1 MMKTSYDP
9 QADAYYARFVPDET
23 AIAET
28 IEVAPGV
35 MLDIDA
41 AGQMVGIEVLSVS
54 LRAAG
59 AYGVATK
66 KAAA

>member
-1 MMKTSYDP
+1 
-9 QADAYYARFVPDET
+9 
-23 AIAET
+23 
-28 IEVAPGV
+28 

-59 AYGVATK
+59 AYGLATK